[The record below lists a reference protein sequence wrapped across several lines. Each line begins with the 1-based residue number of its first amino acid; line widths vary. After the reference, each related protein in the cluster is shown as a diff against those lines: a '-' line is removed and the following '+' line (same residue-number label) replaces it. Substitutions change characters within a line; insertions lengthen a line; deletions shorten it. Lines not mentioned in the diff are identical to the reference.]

1 MVTAVKCPP
10 ADFTSDR
17 QNVGTKLF
25 LGVPQQPDRG
35 SFAIIRTRRVG
46 MFRCQAIF
54 DGDNGLTRVV
64 GDPLQHRILH
74 VRAAKYPAATM
85 QMQINSPRLRR
96 CDYAQGDL
104 VALLPDGHGSRP
116 IREHG
121 RGKRTLAPPTRCP
134 RLLSTH
140 NPPFR
145 LAG

>member
-1 MVTAVKCPP
+1 M
-10 ADFTSDR
+10 
-17 QNVGTKLF
+17 L
-25 LGVPQQPDRG
+25 
-35 SFAIIRTRRVG
+35 
-46 MFRCQAIF
+46 RCQAIL
-54 DGDNGLTRVV
+54 DGDNGLSCVV
-64 GDPLQHRILH
+64 GDPLQHRILQ

-96 CDYAQGDL
+96 CDYAQGDFIP
-104 VALLPDGHGSRP
+104 LLSSDGNGSRP

-134 RLLSTH
+134 RLLSTY